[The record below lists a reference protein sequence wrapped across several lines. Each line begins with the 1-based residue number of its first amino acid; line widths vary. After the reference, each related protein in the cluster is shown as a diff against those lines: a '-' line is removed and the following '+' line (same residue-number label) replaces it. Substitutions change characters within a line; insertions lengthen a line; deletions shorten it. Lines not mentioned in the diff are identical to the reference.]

1 MNDGDLLLEDPL
13 WLAIYFAFAAVS
25 LMYMN
30 NDEIIAA
37 GLEPGMRHFVEL
49 RNWYDASVFFLD
61 RAEFVRRHD
70 MRSLQAIAILLALVK
85 QMGDFD
91 LEISFLSVGI
101 RIAQSLGMNKEPPAV
116 SENPIQQELSRRVWW
131 TLIIC
136 EWLQRPARPTCIRE
150 ADFQVN
156 LPTLADDDDLDLQA
170 SSSLND
176 TRPRPIQYHNAMI
189 RLAYE
194 YHRFATR
201 LPGVAGNASALENF
215 VLQSDESLAKIID
228 ELPPHLTMFGHTDD
242 EHMEQHLPWVR
253 WQRESFILALL
264 FYRLTI
270 NRVLQ
275 HQWLDCEMS
284 SSRAGAVCLSSAKAL
299 IALVDRDSTSV
310 ARRRS
315 WATTS
320 SLFSAAT
327 TLAIELRHTV
337 DESATSYASSKKK
350 MRRYKTYSSR
360 DSHVVTHR
368 STNLPFNC
376 LCMAERTGCP
386 VFS

>member
-1 MNDGDLLLEDPL
+1 MNDGDLLAEDPS

-37 GLEPGMRHFVEL
+37 GLEPDGLSHLV

-85 QMGDFD
+85 QIGDFD

-101 RIAQSLGMNKEPPAV
+101 RIAQSLGMDKEPPAV
-116 SENPIQQELSRRVWW
+116 SEDPIQQELSRRVWW
-131 TLIIC
+131 TLVIC

-156 LPTLADDDDLDLQA
+156 LPTLTDDDDLYSQA

-201 LPGVAGNASALENF
+201 LLGVAGNASALEDF

-228 ELPPHLTMFGHTDD
+228 EIPPHLTMFGHTDD
-242 EHMEQHLPWVR
+242 EYVEQHLPWVR

-275 HQWLDCEMS
+275 HQWLDCGMS

-310 ARRRS
+310 AKRRS

-337 DESATSYASSKKK
+337 DDSTTSYSEDINRCLAFFASVRDQN
-350 MRRYKTYSSR
+350 MLARQAKTVLEDFLR
-360 DSHVVTHR
+360 DQSAATQK
-368 STNLPFNC
+368 
-376 LCMAERTGCP
+376 E
-386 VFS
+386 